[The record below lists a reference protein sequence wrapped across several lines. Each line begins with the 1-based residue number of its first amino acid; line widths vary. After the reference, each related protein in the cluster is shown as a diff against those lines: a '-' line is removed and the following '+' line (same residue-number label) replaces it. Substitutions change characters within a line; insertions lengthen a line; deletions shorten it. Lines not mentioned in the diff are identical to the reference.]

1 MIKEFKKHLSL
12 IFKKIFKRIF
22 EEKIHKELT
31 LKAKILSFKNK
42 SLKSIKD
49 LSEVEF
55 QVYSQWGED
64 GIIDWLINKFPEISK
79 SFLEIGTENYKESNT
94 RFLLSNNN
102 WNGFLIEADKAA
114 VKDIK
119 SQRIF
124 WKHNLRVEN
133 EFITK
138 DNINEIVK
146 KINVPKKLGLLSLD
160 IDGVDYWILN
170 NLSFL
175 EPSIVVCEYNS
186 LFGQKKSVTV
196 PYKKNFI
203 RSEEHYSNL
212 YYGASIKAF
221 IDMMKKKNYF
231 FIGTNSAGNNA
242 FFIEKKLWNK
252 ARKFI
257 IEKKVFVSKFRESR
271 NAKGKLN
278 FLDKKKCLE
287 VIKNKHMIDLKDNRK
302 KRIHELKLFN

>member
-1 MIKEFKKHLSL
+1 MIKEFKKYLSL
-12 IFKKIFKRIF
+12 IFKRIF

-138 DNINEIVK
+138 DNINAIVK

-175 EPSIVVCEYNS
+175 KPSIVVCEYNS

-212 YYGASIKAF
+212 FYGASIKAF

-231 FIGTNSAGNNA
+231 LIGTNSAGNNA

-252 ARKFI
+252 ARKLI

>member
-1 MIKEFKKHLSL
+1 MIKKFKKYLSL
-12 IFKKIFKRIF
+12 IFKIIF

-31 LKAKILSFKNK
+31 LKAKILSLKNK

-138 DNINEIVK
+138 DNINAIVK

-175 EPSIVVCEYNS
+175 KPSIVVCEYNS

-212 YYGASIKAF
+212 FYGASIKAF

-252 ARKFI
+252 ARKLI